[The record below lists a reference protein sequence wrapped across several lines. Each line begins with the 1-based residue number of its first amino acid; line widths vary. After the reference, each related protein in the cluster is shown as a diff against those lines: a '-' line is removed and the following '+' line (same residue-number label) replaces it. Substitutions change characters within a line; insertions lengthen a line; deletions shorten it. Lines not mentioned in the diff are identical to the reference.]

1 MTKIYPAS
9 RPSKIRESLK
19 APKHL
24 VLFGR
29 PHDIRKKGPRFTVKV
44 YDSRNPDIMEAIEQE
59 QPYRHYLG
67 VYTDAITT
75 DELRED
81 IQEMIRDKYGVVA

>member
-1 MTKIYPAS
+1 MVKIFSATQ
-9 RPSKIRESLK
+9 PSVIRKHLNT
-19 APKHL
+19 PKHL

-29 PHDIRKKGPRFTVKV
+29 PHDVRKHQPRFRVKV
-44 YDSRNPDIMEAIEQE
+44 YDTTSNDIIESIGQE

-67 VYTDAITT
+67 VYTKAITT

-81 IQEMIRDKYGVVA
+81 IEATILEKYGVGA